1 VRIKKILEDFVD
13 ANQGFI
19 AHDMDGNLTF
29 LSDGDW
35 RLKFV
40 AESGSRL
47 SSQDL

>member
-1 VRIKKILEDFVD
+1 MPIK
-13 ANQGFI
+13 AFI

-40 AESGSRL
+40 AEKWEQIVFHKTCEHR
-47 SSQDL
+47 